1 MLVQRF
7 YQCRPLGRFRRSCFG
22 QCDTQTNRS
31 EHRTRQSVRKPIRL
45 ACFELHHRAEQVIIR
60 IGRRIIPIGIDCR
73 KIVPINRLGIL
84 IAPES
89 FAVPSG
95 FVVVHVHHRPQMFQ
109 SGRVFEVFVKGQ
121 YHRSA
126 GRKRFGNRLSALSEA
141 VLGRHFVIIHIQGRS
156 RIGIR
161 HGRGRRSQYR
171 IILSSAG
178 HQISQI
184 RFVVP
189 SAVQT
194 EFRGSLPAQ
203 GNIAA
208 ANRGLQVLRRRR
220 QVFAHIGIDHGSIAA
235 PGCID
240 RIDMVRHLACLRIRV
255 CPRHIR
261 PGLQIQTAGDIFIT
275 VVLVDLDSRQ
285 FGKRPARF
293 VLRRIGPGQAHRQSP
308 VRTRHLLQIL
318 HGPRRSSHDFFRHR
332 NLVDIQTG
340 LVYRFAGY
348 FETQII
354 CPGLFHCENNG
365 SPAIG
370 IYLLLGKH
378 LADGLY
384 TLPCTQID
392 PHLFR
397 IVQTISKITQFVCPV
412 GLQLEALGKSPV
424 VRLVAITRITQ
435 GIGITNAF
443 PLADNPGI
451 AVPVLV
457 QEFPIPMGRL
467 VIEVIIEDGI
477 MHHHG
482 QFRGI
487 CHRKAASAQERA
499 GQSQAAPEFLKP
511 FHFVS
516 FRFINV

>member
-1 MLVQRF
+1 
-7 YQCRPLGRFRRSCFG
+7 
-22 QCDTQTNRS
+22 
-31 EHRTRQSVRKPIRL
+31 
-45 ACFELHHRAEQVIIR
+45 
-60 IGRRIIPIGIDCR
+60 
-73 KIVPINRLGIL
+73 
-84 IAPES
+84 
-89 FAVPSG
+89 
-95 FVVVHVHHRPQMFQ
+95 
-109 SGRVFEVFVKGQ
+109 
-121 YHRSA
+121 
-126 GRKRFGNRLSALSEA
+126 
-141 VLGRHFVIIHIQGRS
+141 
-156 RIGIR
+156 
-161 HGRGRRSQYR
+161 
-171 IILSSAG
+171 
-178 HQISQI
+178 
-184 RFVVP
+184 
-189 SAVQT
+189 
-194 EFRGSLPAQ
+194 
-203 GNIAA
+203 
-208 ANRGLQVLRRRR
+208 
-220 QVFAHIGIDHGSIAA
+220 
-235 PGCID
+235 
-240 RIDMVRHLACLRIRV
+240 MVRHLACLRIRV
-255 CPRHIR
+255 RPRHLR
-261 PGLQIQTAGDIFIT
+261 PGLQIQAAGDIFIT
-275 VVLVDLDSRQ
+275 IVLVNLDSRQ